1 MAPSPLFIFAELA
14 YELPRVSI
22 VPRSII
28 VTGGAGFIGSHLV
41 RRLVADG
48 HRVLNIDKL
57 TYAGNLFSL
66 NDVCGHPA
74 YSFLQADIAD
84 ARVIDEA
91 FRAFQPDLVFHLAA
105 ESHVDRSI
113 TGPMT
118 FIETNVTGT
127 ATLLQVSLETW
138 HRHPRPEDFR
148 FIHVSTDEV
157 FGALGAE
164 GVFTESSPYQPR
176 SPYSASKAASDHL
189 VRAWGETYG
198 LPFIIT
204 NSSNNYG
211 PCQHPEKLIPLV
223 ITRALRGEPIPIYGN
238 GTQVRDWLH
247 VLDHCDAL
255 VRVAALGRN
264 HETYLIGGGNE
275 WRNLDLV
282 HELCRIL
289 DRLAPKSA
297 GSGYA
302 EQISFVTD
310 RPGHDFRYALDAGK
324 VRAQTGWMPDVT
336 CREGFTS
343 TVEWYLAHQ
352 R

>member
-1 MAPSPLFIFAELA
+1 VPSLFSFSRGYLTPLPVVTNFL
-14 YELPRVSI
+14 
-22 VPRSII
+22 RSII

-41 RRLVADG
+41 RRLLADG

-57 TYAGNLFSL
+57 TYAGDLRSL
-66 NDVCGHPA
+66 SDVADHPS
-74 YSFLQADIAD
+74 YSFLRADIAD
-84 ARVIDEA
+84 AEVIHEA
-91 FRAFQPDLVFHLAA
+91 FLAFRPDIVFHLAA

-113 TGPMT
+113 SGPMA

-127 ATLLQVSLETW
+127 ATLLQAALEVW
-138 HRHPRPEDFR
+138 RHHSCPDDFR

-157 FGALGAE
+157 FGALESE
-164 GVFTESSPYQPR
+164 GVFNETSPYQPR

-189 VRAWGETYG
+189 VRAWGKTYG

-223 ITRALRGEPIPIYGN
+223 ITRALRGEPIPIYGS

-255 VRVAALGRN
+255 VRLAALGRN

-282 HELCRIL
+282 RELCRIL
-289 DRLAPKSA
+289 DLLAPKRFG
-297 GSGYA
+297 GSYT
-302 EQISFVTD
+302 EQITFVAD
-310 RPGHDFRYALDAGK
+310 RPGHDFRYALDAAK
-324 VRAQTGWMPDVT
+324 VSAHTGWKPEIT
-336 CREGFTS
+336 CRDGFRS
-343 TVEWYLAHQ
+343 TVEWYLNK
-352 R
+352 

>member
-1 MAPSPLFIFAELA
+1 MAPSPLFICREAA
-14 YELPRVSI
+14 YECPAVSI
-22 VPRSII
+22 ATRSII

-41 RRLVADG
+41 RRLLADG

-57 TYAGNLFSL
+57 TYAGNLLSL
-66 NDVCGHPA
+66 ADVSGHPA

-84 ARVIDEA
+84 ARVMHEA
-91 FRAFQPDLVFHLAA
+91 FSSFRPDVVFHLAA

-113 TGPMT
+113 TGPMA

-127 ATLLQVSLETW
+127 ATLLQAALETW

-157 FGALGAE
+157 FGALGDE

-211 PCQHPEKLIPLV
+211 PSQHPEKLIPLA

-255 VRVAALGRN
+255 VRVATLGRN

-289 DRLAPKSA
+289 DRLAPKSSG
-297 GSGYA
+297 GSYA
-302 EQISFVTD
+302 EQITFVAD
-310 RPGHDFRYALDAGK
+310 RPGHDFRYALDAAK
-324 VRAQTGWMPDVT
+324 VRAHTGWAPDVT
-336 CREGFTS
+336 REGFAS
-343 TVEWYLAHQ
+343 TVEWYLG

>member
-1 MAPSPLFIFAELA
+1 MIPSPLFIYADAA

-41 RRLVADG
+41 RRLLADG

-57 TYAGNLFSL
+57 TYAGNLSSL
-66 NDVCGHPA
+66 GDAGGHPA
-74 YSFLQADIAD
+74 HTFLQADIAD
-84 ARVIDEA
+84 TRAIHEA
-91 FRAFQPDLVFHLAA
+91 FSSFRPDLVFHLAA

-113 TGPMT
+113 TGPMA

-127 ATLLQVSLETW
+127 ATLLQASLEAW
-138 HRHPRPEDFR
+138 HRHPAPEDFR

-157 FGALGAE
+157 FGALGDE
-164 GVFTESSPYQPR
+164 GVFTENSPYQPR

-211 PCQHPEKLIPLV
+211 PCQHPEKLIPLA

-247 VLDHCDAL
+247 VGDHCDAL

-289 DRLAPKSA
+289 DGLSPRPGG
-297 GSGYA
+297 GSYA
-302 EQISFVTD
+302 EQITFVND
-310 RPGHDFRYALDAGK
+310 RPGHDFRYALDAAK
-324 VRAQTGWMPDVT
+324 IHQHTGWAPDT
-336 CREGFTS
+336 TRSEGFVS
-343 TVEWYLAHQ
+343 TVEWYLAN
-352 R
+352 RR